1 MLQIIFVFLVVIYSL
16 FVKDCR
22 KIILL
27 LLVLLP
33 FNNILKTI
41 FMHNGG
47 DSIFSFWK
55 EISIII
61 LFFRVHLIKREKQVG
76 YINNKLIGTYIFI
89 VFYFFIF
96 FIIGSGIFG
105 ASMAFRTFRNVA
117 FLPILL
123 FIFPSLVLDDI
134 FKKKFLMSLMF
145 SATLMGLF
153 GVVECHLGFREAI
166 RGYMGQIEEIGSD
179 GTIYYNTT
187 NLKIMGFDRMAGL
200 IGTPNDFGNY
210 MALSA
215 SMIYYFIRRKIIEYK
230 HNEILWISFI
240 FIILCLIESFCRT
253 AFAMF
258 LLIIILTEY
267 KSKNNVLKNVIA
279 ISVASLLIL
288 YIATLV
294 NDSVNE
300 ILSAT
305 FSGNEASSA
314 DRGNNFKRGIDFLVA
329 NPFGYGL
336 GSTENSLKN
345 YVFFSES
352 SFLNLGVEAGVFA
365 IILFLFFCKI
375 INKVLYVHNN
385 ELSIYSSS
393 VVITNSIC
401 FLFASIFG
409 TPYIY
414 IFWIFTCV
422 GLMKSSSNINNV

>member
-1 MLQIIFVFLVVIYSL
+1 MLQIIFVFLVIIYSL

-41 FMHNGG
+41 FFYNGG

-55 EISIII
+55 EIAIII
-61 LFFRVHLIKREKQVG
+61 LFFRTYLIKSEKQVG
-76 YINNKLIGTYIFI
+76 YIKNRLINTYIFI

-96 FIIGSGIFG
+96 FVIGAGIFG
-105 ASMAFRTFRNVA
+105 TSMAFRTFRNVA

-123 FIFPSLVLDDI
+123 FIFPNLTLDNI
-134 FKKKFLMSLMF
+134 FKKKFLMSLIF
-145 SATLMGLF
+145 SATLMGVF
-153 GVVECHLGFREAI
+153 GVLECHLGFREAI

-200 IGTPNDFGNY
+200 MGTPNDFGNY

-215 SMIYYFIRRKIIEYK
+215 SMIYIFLKRKIIEYK
-230 HNEILWISFI
+230 HNKFLWLSFI

-253 AFAMF
+253 AFVMF
-258 LLIIILTEY
+258 LLILILTEY
-267 KSKNNVLKNVIA
+267 KAKKNIVKNLIV
-279 ISVASLLIL
+279 ISVISFFLVLIASF
-288 YIATLV
+288 V
-294 NDSVNE
+294 NDSVYE
-300 ILSAT
+300 IFSAT
-305 FSGNEASSA
+305 FSGNEASAA
-314 DRGNNFKRGIDFLVA
+314 DRGSNFKRGIDFLFA

-336 GSTENSLKN
+336 GSTENSVKN
-345 YVFFSES
+345 YIFFSES
-352 SFLNLGVEAGVFA
+352 SFLNLGVEAGIFA
-365 IILFLFFCKI
+365 IILFLFFCKK
-375 INKVLYVHNN
+375 INTVLYIHHN

-401 FLFASIFG
+401 FLFANIFG

-414 IFWIFTCV
+414 FFWLFTGI
-422 GLMKSSSNINNV
+422 GLMRSSSDINKA